1 MVVTRRF
8 LTHHKILSLLVIA
21 AILCIRLSNF
31 TENTFADPV
40 EEIIFDVPFLAA
52 DDWATEEG
60 CSKVK
65 LERSFDIILT
75 PTPDLHPRGDRAQS
89 SEKPALTVLNL
100 KEIYTRIFIPP
111 EVLLQS

>member
-1 MVVTRRF
+1 MVVKRRST
-8 LTHHKILSLLVIA
+8 THHKILSLLVIA
-21 AILCIRLSNF
+21 ALLCIRLSSF

-40 EEIIFDVPFLAA
+40 EEIIFDVPFIAA

-60 CSKVK
+60 SSKAK

-75 PTPDLHPRGDRAQS
+75 PTPDLHPRGDRPQPSVMPTTA
-89 SEKPALTVLNL
+89 VLNL

-111 EVLLQS
+111 EVVLPS